1 MELTYCL
8 KSCRYVIH
16 PLLCLCVYLRSHTDT
31 HKALDYESCWF
42 LQVVGYKDSFF
53 WPALCIYSAEAK
65 LWVRGSCVLLA
76 LPWRG
81 NLGVRKTFGEG
92 GCCVHTP
99 CSLSFPLLHSGTSD
113 LWALDK
119 GLSCFCQSPAHGR
132 PAGIVRVGHGED
144 LWDCQVLSGNSG
156 EGWISSSGFWGGGS
170 ATLGS
175 LEEKAVSL
183 WGVGWRLLVWG
194 LLRYKTQ
201 IIVLIPFLKIFALL
215 HQRVT

>member
-1 MELTYCL
+1 MSFILFLY
-8 KSCRYVIH
+8 
-16 PLLCLCVYLRSHTDT
+16 LCVYLRSHTDT
-31 HKALDYESCWF
+31 HKALDYESYWF

-53 WPALCIYSAEAK
+53 WPAVCVYSAEAK

-81 NLGVRKTFGEG
+81 SLGVRETFGEG

-156 EGWISSSGFWGGGS
+156 RVDQQLRILGWWFSHVGVPGREGCL
-170 ATLGS
+170 A
-175 LEEKAVSL
+175 
-183 WGVGWRLLVWG
+183 
-194 LLRYKTQ
+194 LRCWVKTSCMGTSE
-201 IIVLIPFLKIFALL
+201 V
-215 HQRVT
+215 